1 MQSTNPVLTR
11 SDTFSRNGYATFRT
25 APDPTAP
32 SGVRTQYS
40 PSAGA
45 VSRPMTIDDV
55 VARTGLLL
63 TIAITVGALSWAADV
78 GYGLAIVAAIVG
90 FGLALVNSFKRVP
103 SPPLIIAYA
112 TAQGVFLGAFSHA
125 LEASNPNLKG
135 VALQAVAGTAIVFG
149 VMLALYKSG
158 KVRVTARSQR
168 IMFGALLA
176 FVGLQMLNM
185 ILWMFGA
192 GVDTWGGGLGIGIGA
207 IGVGLGAYMLAMDFD
222 LVEQGVR
229 NGAPEIE
236 AWRASFG
243 LMVTIVWLYVE
254 MLRLLS
260 ALRGD

>member
-25 APDPTAP
+25 EPDATAP
-32 SGVRTQYS
+32 GGVRRQYS
-40 PSAGA
+40 PTGPTT
-45 VSRPMTIDDV
+45 SRPMTIDDV

-63 TIAITVGALSWAADV
+63 VIAITVGALSWAADI
-78 GYGLAIVAAIVG
+78 GYGLAIIAGIGG
-90 FGLALVNSFKRVP
+90 FALAMVNSFKRVP

-112 TAQGVFLGAFSHA
+112 AAQGVFLGAFSHA
-125 LEASNPNLKG
+125 LESSNPDLKG

-158 KVRVTARSQR
+158 KVRVTARMNR
-168 IMFGALLA
+168 IVMGAVLA
-176 FVGLQMLNM
+176 FVGLQLLNM
-185 ILWMFGA
+185 IMWMFGA

-207 IGVGLGAYMLAMDFD
+207 LGVALGAYMLAMDFD

-260 ALRGD
+260 SLRSN